1 MVRFTAS
8 GPYVETDSVLRPSI
22 VDHMQTDT
30 PMLAGV
36 EGGIGCARTF
46 MPSAAWSSAAGAMPH
61 AFTDITP
68 DFPCACSAPGTAA
81 HAHRMEMSAAA
92 RRRTVDDMGIP
103 PEQTRH
109 QRRQHDVNISARPR
123 PSPRSQ
129 KEWQEKRPLSSGPST
144 DFERMRQIGLVRL

>member
-81 HAHRMEMSAAA
+81 HGRGHGDTSGTDAPPAAA
-92 RRRTVDDMGIP
+92 TRR
-103 PEQTRH
+103 EY
-109 QRRQHDVNISARPR
+109 
-123 PSPRSQ
+123 
-129 KEWQEKRPLSSGPST
+129 
-144 DFERMRQIGLVRL
+144 